1 MIASGVIAMMSYML
15 GNFVI
20 PSATAARVNFR
31 NTYITNE
38 FVNVDK
44 NIHRQLEPGMY
55 VYMQSY
61 NNKLDV
67 GYRFSIE
74 KYDGKK
80 LIKKL
85 MAESIKWDRD
95 KKKWVIQNYY
105 VRDMGGLTED
115 IKTGNSI
122 DTTLRMLPA
131 DFGQQ
136 NAKEETMDYW
146 QINAYIKDL
155 KLRGV
160 DNVARYEQESLK
172 RTAGPVS
179 TFILSVIGVSLAS
192 RRMRGGL
199 GIHLGLGLLLS
210 FSYIMFM
217 QVSTI
222 FAVKVGFN
230 ALLAVWLPNMIYAVI
245 AIGLYRWA
253 SK

>member
-1 MIASGVIAMMSYML
+1 
-15 GNFVI
+15 
-20 PSATAARVNFR
+20 
-31 NTYITNE
+31 
-38 FVNVDK
+38 VNVDK

-67 GYRFSIE
+67 GYRFTIE
-74 KYDGKK
+74 KFDGKK
-80 LIKKL
+80 LLSKL
-85 MAESIKWDRD
+85 IAESIKWDRD
-95 KKKWVIQNYY
+95 KKKWIIQNYY
-105 VRDMGGLTED
+105 ERDMRGPQEV
-115 IKTGNSI
+115 IRTG
-122 DTTLRMLPA
+122 TTMEVSLRMLPA

-160 DNVARYEQESLK
+160 DNVARYEQENYK

-230 ALLAVWLPNMIYAVI
+230 ALLAVWLPNMIYSLI